1 MLDDDELRNVTPFEI
16 VLLLLVFAPV
26 VELFCDE
33 YTLLVLVVELL
44 LLVVVIVIEVSPL
57 MDELVLFNELL
68 VVVVLEK
75 VRLEFVVGELL
86 FIKLADRFDKSSSSF
101 GRTSIPVVH
110 GITLFSFM
118 KISFPFSFNCKNT
131 IMSLIVKQVT
141 SL

>member
-44 LLVVVIVIEVSPL
+44 LLLVIVIEVSPL

-110 GITLFSFM
+110 GITL
-118 KISFPFSFNCKNT
+118 
-131 IMSLIVKQVT
+131 
-141 SL
+141 